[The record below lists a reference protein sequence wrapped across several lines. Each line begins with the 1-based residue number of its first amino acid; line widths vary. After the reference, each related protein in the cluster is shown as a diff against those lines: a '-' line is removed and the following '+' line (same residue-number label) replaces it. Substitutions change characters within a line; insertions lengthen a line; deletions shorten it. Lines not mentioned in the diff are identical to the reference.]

1 MRERFW
7 EKFSLGEL
15 NNQEWEAL
23 CDGCGQCCL
32 KRRVDAGVVTV
43 YGVACPLLDIET
55 ARCSDYSNRL
65 RRVPSCHDLTPT
77 TVPEVEGW
85 LPETCAYRRLHNNE
99 PLPPWHPLLAGDRA
113 RMRRKGIM
121 VSHYARTQRHAFPAA
136 EGTPHRVPLV
146 DRQTAPPAGGEG
158 GPGIACRQATG
169 RDFPQPR
176 VKSSCA

>member
-77 TVPEVEGW
+77 TLPEVEGW

-113 RMRRKGIM
+113 RMRKKGIT
-121 VSHYARTQRHAFPAA
+121 VSHYAVPSGTLSRRQKGRHIVSRWSIGKQRRQQAK
-136 EGTPHRVPLV
+136 RVA
-146 DRQTAPPAGGEG
+146 RETPAGKQQG
-158 GPGIACRQATG
+158 A
-169 RDFPQPR
+169 
-176 VKSSCA
+176 SSRNQR